1 MEKEGLLLKIS
12 VWIFYGI
19 GGFCLSSLILLG
31 FFLNF
36 IVDLIPSCGWGWGS
50 LPSLNCGPSFYG
62 KILSYYLMH
71 FSPFSFSVFILFVY
85 FGVIGPIR
93 PKVMGF
99 VLLFAV
105 ILKIFIFL
113 IVPLIIAYKLF
124 KRLVWKRRDYSPQ
137 QRRTAAICLCL
148 ILLPT
153 FCVGI
158 LKLTIEPPRFINR
171 TITVDLW
178 HADLKIERRHLEKW
192 SLVSYPKP
200 LNDPSLPGFRLIGSH
215 EKLPFAWL
223 EVPYRELDPSFDDD
237 ENIFIKIEPHYDVRT
252 EAELAEKRQKYFD
265 FESSKW
271 GSKDKPIFKPADQQM
286 GFAVFERQLG
296 GWSDFYIHKNAEGK
310 IENLLECTPDTH
322 CVTPFGR
329 GWTQKRCADEDACKS
344 CQRICTDKS
353 LGTEMLNIEYRF
365 DKKYLGSYFALH
377 QEVLDFVAARVTPKP
392 AVKFVF
398 NRQNVKSWRE
408 EDIRIKIE
416 LTEEGRVEF
425 ERLSRVNINK
435 PIDLYIE
442 DLKIGSPVFR
452 EAIKTPV
459 NYVFDDPQ
467 VHQKVISLLPPDKQE
482 K

>member
-12 VWIFYGI
+12 FWIFYGI

-93 PKVMGF
+93 PKIMSF
-99 VLLFAV
+99 LLVFAV

-124 KRLVWKRRDYSPQ
+124 KRLVWKRGDYSPQ
-137 QRRTAAICLCL
+137 QRRTAAICLSL

-153 FCVGI
+153 FCVGV
-158 LKLTIEPPRFINR
+158 LKLTVEPPRFINR
-171 TITVDLW
+171 IITVDLW

-200 LNDPSLPGFRLIGSH
+200 DKEPSAFEMSYNRGYKIF
-215 EKLPFAWL
+215 PFARL

-237 ENIFIKIEPHYDVRT
+237 EKVFIKIEPHYEVRT

-265 FESSKW
+265 YESPFWNSIQH
-271 GSKDKPIFKPADQQM
+271 PVFKSAGRYMEFD
-286 GFAVFERQLG
+286 VFEFAGQRSGQP
-296 GWSDFYIHKNAEGK
+296 DFYIRRNAEGK

-329 GWTQKRCADEDACKS
+329 GWTQKPCADEDACQS

-353 LGTEMLNIEYRF
+353 LGTELLNIEYRF

-377 QEVLDFVAARVTPKP
+377 QEVLDFVAAHTQAKP
-392 AVKFVF
+392 
-398 NRQNVKSWRE
+398 
-408 EDIRIKIE
+408 
-416 LTEEGRVEF
+416 
-425 ERLSRVNINK
+425 
-435 PIDLYIE
+435 
-442 DLKIGSPVFR
+442 
-452 EAIKTPV
+452 
-459 NYVFDDPQ
+459 
-467 VHQKVISLLPPDKQE
+467 
-482 K
+482 